1 MELILTK
8 DVPALGIADEV
19 VRVKPGYARNYL
31 LPNKL
36 AVVATPAAVK
46 ERSGRIAKALE
57 RKKQQLAQANE
68 LAERI
73 GRISV
78 TFTRKSSEEGRL
90 FGSVTKEDIANQLK
104 EVHFIELDRRIIS
117 METPIK
123 TVGESVVR
131 VRLDSGVS
139 ALLTVIVVSENHKPE
154 VAAKVEEVV
163 EEKAE

>member
-73 GRISV
+73 SRISV